1 MDMDFIFNGQ
11 GSGDVATRLLEN
23 DGDVHSLRPWKG
35 ADGRSFI
42 TRNVDGKRV
51 AVPTNNANALLRKD
65 DWLVLDQ
72 AIVKAAK
79 PRLRAVADLRTAGL
93 QFTIPNGLG
102 KTVLDTESQSDMN
115 EAIISMDGLRE
126 SQSDRPVFNLSMLP
140 LPIIHKDFNFSA
152 RQIMAS
158 RNGGSPLDT
167 TGAELAARRVA
178 EQAEQL
184 LCGTVT
190 GLTFGGG
197 TIYGYT
203 NFPSRLT
210 KTMTSPTASGYVAQT
225 TVTEILAMRL
235 QAQQAYHFGPYTL
248 YTSLDWDT
256 TLDADYKAT
265 YNAETLRERVKKIE
279 GIVDVKTLDYLP
291 AKTMVLVQMT
301 PDVARVVVGMDI
313 TTVQWE
319 TKGGMQLNFKV
330 MAILVPQL
338 RADFNGNTGIV
349 HGTHA

>member
-1 MDMDFIFNGQ
+1 MDPMDFIFNGQ

-23 DGDVHSLRPWKG
+23 NGDVASLRPWKED
-35 ADGRSFI
+35 DGRSYV
-42 TRNVDGKRV
+42 TRNVGGKEV
-51 AVPTNNANALLRKD
+51 AVVTNANSLLRKD

-79 PRLRAVADLRTAGL
+79 PRLKAVADLRAMGN

-102 KTVLDTESQSDMN
+102 KTVLDTETQSDMN
-115 EAIISMDGLRE
+115 EAIVSMDGTRA
-126 SQSDRPVFNLSMLP
+126 SQNDRPVFALSQLP

-184 LCGTVT
+184 LCGTQT
-190 GLTFGGG
+190 GITFGGG

-203 NFPSRLT
+203 NFPSRMT
-210 KTMTSPTASGYVAQT
+210 KTMTNPTATGWTPAT
-225 TVTEILAMRL
+225 TIKEILAMRL
-235 QAQQAYHFGPYTL
+235 KAQQAYHFGPYIL
-248 YTSLDWDT
+248 YTSLDWDSQ
-256 TLDADYKAT
+256 LDDDYKST
-265 YNAETLRERVKKIE
+265 YNATTLRERVKSIE
-279 GIVDVKTLDYLP
+279 GIKDVRTLDYLP
-291 AKTMVLVQMT
+291 AKTMVLVQAT
-301 PDVARVVVGMDI
+301 ADVARMVIGMDI

-319 TKGGMQLNFKV
+319 TLGGMQLNFKV
-330 MAILVPQL
+330 MCIMVPQL

-349 HGTHA
+349 HGSYS